1 MSDFGGPNH
10 QLMTVISRV
19 KRIRSL
25 ILELPQQLRLAYCL
39 ARDPRTPKAPKAALA
54 GALAVILNPVVDI
67 PAWVP
72 LVGQMDTV
80 ALTVLAVRTF
90 NSQVPEELRADVE
103 AQIRQRTSVFDRD
116 LARGVASAVRLSSM
130 ARSLTNLRRA
140 SRESSAQREPQPW
153 YRSAESGEGGL
164 SDPEADSHSLPP
176 TQESSH

>member
-1 MSDFGGPNH
+1 MAVF
-10 QLMTVISRV
+10 SRV

-39 ARDPRTPKAPKAALA
+39 ARDPRTPRAPKAALA

-116 LARGVASAVRLSSM
+116 LARGVASAVRISTM
-130 ARSLTNLRRA
+130 ARGLTNFRHAGRD
-140 SRESSAQREPQPW
+140 SSAPRAPQPW
-153 YRSAESGEGGL
+153 YRSAESEAGGP
-164 SDPEADSHSLPP
+164 SDPEAGSYSLPP
-176 TQESSH
+176 TQESSL